1 MERWTH
7 SPGVYDSVRLTT
19 PPNSLGL
26 WLCGGGLP
34 RGGPGLALAKSAK
47 ESSSCRLWWI
57 VGVNVSVGV
66 CVCVSV
72 GIRIGV
78 GVGVG
83 LGVVSCLRQR

>member
-1 MERWTH
+1 
-7 SPGVYDSVRLTT
+7 
-19 PPNSLGL
+19 
-26 WLCGGGLP
+26 
-34 RGGPGLALAKSAK
+34 LALAQSAK

-57 VGVNVSVGV
+57 GGVNVSVGV

-83 LGVVSCLRQR
+83 LGVVSCLSQR